1 MVLPFFRIEK
11 CGQPNSLHPAESTH
25 SAKTPL
31 TSDILV
37 KKPANLFHLPSSNIK
52 IPQKI
57 IRVNPPFCNF
67 PTGYIMLNPHSS
79 LPSFSNHWL
88 VSIGALV
95 LLTTVSVEPA
105 QSQTIENAISR
116 ADLVLS
122 NNFTQPLNAQDWW
135 TNDSRA
141 QKSAKIAKNKMVPQA
156 NVKDGVLQIRRT
168 AGSDHAAIAKT
179 KVQFKNA
186 VITCK
191 FLLADNQKFSV
202 NINDPNCKTV
212 HAGHLCRVEVGT
224 TSVVIQDQKTGTMAN
239 EYRKLKESGASKT
252 ELAKRLKG
260 KSDITKRATQAS
272 KWHELKILLE
282 GEKIAVQIDD
292 EFVSQFSSSGIGHP
306 TKENI
311 AFSVPRM
318 VDIQNLAVY
327 RITQEPS
334 ETKQP

>member
-1 MVLPFFRIEK
+1 
-11 CGQPNSLHPAESTH
+11 
-25 SAKTPL
+25 
-31 TSDILV
+31 
-37 KKPANLFHLPSSNIK
+37 
-52 IPQKI
+52 
-57 IRVNPPFCNF
+57 
-67 PTGYIMLNPHSS
+67 MLNSNCSPHVF
-79 LPSFSNHWL
+79 LNHWL
-88 VSIGALV
+88 IYLGAMTLIIS
-95 LLTTVSVEPA
+95 LFIEPTHA
-105 QSQTIENAISR
+105 QSFEDAVSR

-122 NNFTQPLNAQDWW
+122 HNFDQPLNAQDWW

-168 AGSDHAAIAKT
+168 EGSDHAAVART
-179 KVQFKNA
+179 KVQFQNA
-186 VITCK
+186 LITCK
-191 FLLADNQKFSV
+191 FRLAENQKFSV

-239 EYRKLKESGASKT
+239 EYRKLKESRASKP

-260 KSDITKRATQAS
+260 KSNMTKRATQAS
-272 KWHELKILLE
+272 RWHELKILLE
-282 GEKIAVQIDD
+282 GEKIAVQIDN